1 MSALTDMLA
10 DWMPGQRW
18 FGGKGRQWAG
28 VAEDGFF
35 LDQSDPAL
43 SVHRVR
49 VSYTDGATETYLVPL
64 SWRSAPA
71 EELASAFVGAVP
83 GSQRRELRL
92 RRDAR
97 PGGDRRRG

>member
-1 MSALTDMLA
+1 MSALTDLLA

-18 FGGKGRQWAG
+18 FGGKGREWAE
-28 VAEDGFF
+28 VTQEGFF

-64 SWRSAPA
+64 SWRDRPVD
-71 EELASAFVGAVP
+71 ELA
-83 GSQRRELRL
+83 
-92 RRDAR
+92 
-97 PGGDRRRG
+97 